1 MWGVYTP
8 SWPELIIVAGSFGFF
23 CQFFLIFLKLFPV
36 VAIAEVKEIEIHERA
51 HAEVGTLMPTLLGVF
66 DRPDQ
71 IAAAARRLR
80 DRGYDDLETYSPA
93 PFPEVDDAVIE
104 KPSRVRLFTLIGGL
118 TGVVTGYALTLW
130 MANNWPIMVGGK
142 PFSSVTPYTIIA
154 FELTILFGVLMTVL
168 GLFVVRQ
175 AAHSFKLDAGL
186 QPALLRRGVRA
197 RGALPERDVAEID
210 GLLRAHHATEV
221 SLVEA

>member
-1 MWGVYTP
+1 
-8 SWPELIIVAGSFGFF
+8 
-23 CQFFLIFLKLFPV
+23 
-36 VAIAEVKEIEIHERA
+36 
-51 HAEVGTLMPTLLGVF
+51 MPTLLGVF

-93 PFPEVDDAVIE
+93 PFHEVDDAVIE
-104 KPSRVRLFTLIGGL
+104 KPSRVRLFTLIGGI

-142 PFSSVTPYTIIA
+142 PFSSVTPFTIIA

-168 GLFVVRQ
+168 GVFVFGKLPK
-175 AAHSFKLDAGL
+175 FKLDPGYSPRFSAEEFGL
-186 QPALLRRGVRA
+186 VVRCK
-197 RGALPERDVAEID
+197 ERDVAEID